1 MPFVVATKKL
11 SDSQKNLLIQSGLEI
26 TDYNAI
32 EKYRLENSS
41 ANINFPVSAIVSS
54 AYATELLLEQH
65 PQFDRLYVVGKK
77 SAEILKKNGCQ
88 PDYVAEYAA
97 ELASYILKFHPQ
109 ESDLYFFCSKQRRD
123 ELPDRITKSG
133 FNLKEIHLYDI
144 KANHLSFER
153 KIDAV
158 LFLSPSAVQSF
169 CDANDQRDFMAIC
182 IGNTT
187 AMEAEKYRLKTKVPN
202 ATSYESLITACVKHF
217 QS

>member
-11 SDSQKNLLIQSGLEI
+11 SEPQKNLLIQGNIEI

-32 EKYRLENSS
+32 KKYRLENSS

-54 AYATELLLEQH
+54 TYATQLLLDQH
-65 PQFDRLYVVGKK
+65 PQFQQLYVVGKK
-77 SAEILKKNGCQ
+77 SAALLRENGFK

-97 ELASYILKFHPQ
+97 ELATYIIRYHPQ
-109 ESDLYFFCSKQRRD
+109 ESDLYFFCSKQRRE
-123 ELPDRITKSG
+123 ELPDKLVG
-133 FNLKEIHLYDI
+133 NGLNLKEIHLYDI
-144 KANHLSFER
+144 KPNHLSFQR

-158 LFLSPSAVQSF
+158 LFLSPSAVRSF
-169 CDANDQRDFMAIC
+169 CEANTQRNFIAFC

-187 AMEAEKYRLKTKVPN
+187 AMQAEKYRLKTQVPN
-202 ATSYESLITACVKHF
+202 STTYESLIATCVKYF

>member
-77 SAEILKKNGCQ
+77 SAELLKKNGYQ
-88 PDYVAEYAA
+88 PDFVADNASD
-97 ELASYILKFHPQ
+97 LADYILSNHPK
-109 ESDLYFFCSKQRRD
+109 DRTLHFFCSKQRRD
-123 ELPDRITKSG
+123 ELPDKLTRNG
-133 FNLKEIHLYDI
+133 LNLKEIHLYDI
-144 KANHLSFER
+144 KPNHLSFQR
-153 KIDAV
+153 KVDAV
-158 LFLSPSAVQSF
+158 LFLSPSAVRSF
-169 CDANDQRDFMAIC
+169 CYANDQRDFMAIC